1 MKEQI
6 VMSAMPALG
15 QLGEEE
21 RAGDPAKGTA
31 KETAKEA
38 TKVLRI
44 ADVARPQPSPSFA
57 GLAAGLVAGLDGQGG
72 AITLRFG
79 DVEATASLHASVDPV
94 VVRRAFERGEFV
106 IAQQQPEGWLVL
118 GVLRTSATPGLDIGD
133 EYLIEARRVT
143 LRAEHELL
151 LTTGV
156 ARIAVAAVGRIES
169 IARHITSRA
178 SMVQKIIGRVIQL
191 N

>member
-1 MKEQI
+1 
-6 VMSAMPALG
+6 MSALPALD

-21 RAGDPAKGTA
+21 RAGDTTRDPA
-31 KETAKEA
+31 
-38 TKVLRI
+38 KVLRM
-44 ADVARPQPSPSFA
+44 ADAARPVPQPSFA
-57 GLAAGLVAGLDGQGG
+57 SLAAGLVAGLDGQCG

-79 DVEATASLHASVDPV
+79 DVEVTASLHPSVDPV
-94 VVRRAFERGEFV
+94 VIRRACERGEFV
-106 IAQQQPEGWLVL
+106 IAQQQSEGWLVL
-118 GVLRTSATPGLDIGD
+118 GVLRTSATPGLDLGD

-178 SMVQKIIGRVIQL
+178 SVVQKIVGRVIQL